1 MKSQPS
7 VLTATAVASAAS
19 RKARKVQA
27 KLTQAEADLK
37 ASIKVLAKPK
47 VKHETREVQDALK
60 HNLAAEAKVK
70 EATEEL
76 DVVAELL
83 TEVKDA
89 LPDATA
95 GLQQGRS
102 GEGAKSAI
110 PHLRNSAG

>member
-19 RKARKVQA
+19 RKARKIQV
-27 KLTQAEADLK
+27 KLTQAEADLQ

-47 VKHETREVQDALK
+47 VKHETQEVKNALK
-60 HNLAAEAKVK
+60 HNLAAEAKVR

-89 LPDATA
+89 LPDVPGAP
-95 GLQQGRS
+95 QQGRS